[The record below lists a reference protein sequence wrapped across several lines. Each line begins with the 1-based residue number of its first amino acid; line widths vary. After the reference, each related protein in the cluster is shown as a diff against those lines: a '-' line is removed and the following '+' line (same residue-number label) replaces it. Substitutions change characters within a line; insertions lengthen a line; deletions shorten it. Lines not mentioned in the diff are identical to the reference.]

1 MPETD
6 LRAEAF
12 VTFADLYAQARASER
27 ELEPEAMVLATASA
41 DARPSVRTV
50 LLKHF
55 DARGFVFY
63 THVDSAKGRDMQRN
77 PRVALLFLWRS
88 LGEAGVQVR
97 IEGEVQ
103 RVSAAES
110 DAYFASRPRTSQLGA
125 WASIQSQTL
134 DARATFEARLAR
146 AEATFA
152 GRAVPRPEGWGG
164 YRVVPRSFEF
174 WYGAR
179 FRLHQRW
186 RYDSDPAGGRWSKR
200 QLYP

>member
-1 MPETD
+1 MPEAD

-12 VTFADLYAQARASER
+12 STFARLFEQAQASGSEI
-27 ELEPEAMVLATASA
+27 EPNAMVLATASP
-41 DARPSVRTV
+41 DGRPAARTV
-50 LLKHF
+50 LLKGF

-63 THVDSAKGRDMQRN
+63 THVDSAKGRDMQLN

-97 IEGEVQ
+97 VEGEAQ
-103 RVSAAES
+103 RTSVAES
-110 DAYFASRPRTSQLGA
+110 DSYFASRPRTSQLGA

-134 DARATFEARLAR
+134 DSREVFEERLAR

-152 GRAVPRPEGWGG
+152 GREVPRPEGWGG

-179 FRLHQRW
+179 FRLHERW
-186 RYDSDPAGGRWSKR
+186 RYDADAAGGRWSKR
-200 QLYP
+200 MLYP